1 MRSTALLLVV
11 LTGCGEQADHPAQ
24 LRQALSSSVVI
35 SEIYGG
41 GGSTNAP
48 FDSDFIELF
57 NRGGATVTLD
67 GWTLQV
73 ATEASPT
80 FTAVPLTGSIEP
92 GRSYLVRMGAA
103 GSFGAPLPAVDATA
117 AVPIGFTGGKVLLVS
132 AATVMNGVCPTSS
145 LIVDLVGYGPNA
157 TCFEGVRASS
167 PSATESLQRRD
178 DGCVE
183 RDNNAADFVLAGPT
197 PTPLATDARACAR
210 DGGGTPADGGFVEAD
225 GGFIEPDG
233 GCTVI
238 DRFPSVATRGGYD
251 TVNQRV
257 FARLF
262 TQEPTASNG
271 QMERFSLEA
280 AFFSGLTLPATRVLG
295 GTAQTCELCVSYGR
309 RCNRTICFEEF
320 FAQSGEARVIQA
332 DQRRDGGEL
341 VGSIVNVRLV
351 RWDFANDRPVPGGQC
366 VVFPSLGVDVTWP
379 DVVPMAA
386 GDGGA
391 DGGSAD
397 GGLADGGSADGGG
410 GGGQVAGCGCAT
422 GEGAFLLVLAAVLIA
437 RRRSRAQC

>member
-11 LTGCGEQADHPAQ
+11 LAGCGEQADQPEQ

-57 NRGGATVTLD
+57 NRGSSTVSIN

-80 FTAVPLTGSIEP
+80 FTAVPLTGAIDA
-92 GRSYLVRMGAA
+92 GQSYLVRMGPA
-103 GSFGAPLPAVDATA
+103 GTSGAPLPAVDATA
-117 AVPIGFTGGKVLLVS
+117 AAPIGITGGKVLLVS
-132 AATVMNGVCPTSS
+132 SGTVMNGVCPTSS

-157 TCFEGVRASS
+157 TCFEAVRAPS

-197 PTPLATDARACAR
+197 PTPLTTAERVCSRDA
-210 DGGGTPADGGFVEAD
+210 GIFLNDGGFVE
-225 GGFIEPDG
+225 PDG
-233 GCTVI
+233 GCLVI
-238 DRFPSVATRGGYD
+238 SSFPSVATRGGYD
-251 TVNQRV
+251 RVNQRA

-271 QMERFSLEA
+271 QMERLSLEA
-280 AFFSGLTLPATRVLG
+280 AFFSGLMVPATRALG
-295 GTAQTCELCVSYGR
+295 GTSQACELCVSYGR
-309 RCNRTICFEEF
+309 RCTRSVCFEEF
-320 FAQSGEARVIQA
+320 FAQSGEARVTQA
-332 DQRRDGGEL
+332 DQLADGGRLLGE
-341 VGSIVNVRLV
+341 IANVRLV

-366 VVFPSLGVDVTWP
+366 VVIPSLAVDVSWP
-379 DVVPMAA
+379 DIVPMGGGRA

-391 DGGSAD
+391 GGGSAD
-397 GGLADGGSADGGG
+397 GGSDDAGTADGGADPE
-410 GGGQVAGCGCAT
+410 VPRKGCGCGAT
-422 GEGAFLLVLAAVLIA
+422 TDSLALMLVALLISRRFTGA
-437 RRRSRAQC
+437 RGR